1 MSEFK
6 IPLDIESLEIVSQSI
21 DNKGHLVLDVV
32 SKNDHSTCHKC
43 GKPATKRNGKA
54 PERLIQHLPIFDNPV
69 YLRITPIRYICDE
82 CDQGTTTTEQY
93 DWCERNATITKG
105 LEKYLVRSL
114 INGTIEDV
122 SKKEGIGRKV
132 VQSALER

>member
-1 MSEFK
+1 
-6 IPLDIESLEIVSQSI
+6 
-21 DNKGHLVLDVV
+21 
-32 SKNDHSTCHKC
+32 
-43 GKPATKRNGKA
+43 
-54 PERLIQHLPIFDNPV
+54 V
-69 YLRITPIRYICDE
+69 YLRITPLRYICE
-82 CDQGTTTTEQY
+82 EYGQGTTTTEQY